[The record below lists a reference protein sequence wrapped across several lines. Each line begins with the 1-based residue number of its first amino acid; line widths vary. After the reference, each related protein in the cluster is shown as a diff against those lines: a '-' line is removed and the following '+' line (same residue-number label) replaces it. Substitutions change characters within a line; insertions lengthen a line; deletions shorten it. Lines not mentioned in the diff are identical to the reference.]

1 MLTLEDFKPHLEKTF
16 KVRDGR
22 HAFALANV
30 VEHPVAEADLPK
42 VNRLPFTLVF
52 RGPPGDVL
60 PAGLFTFDVDGEDAS
75 YELYVMPIH
84 THFAGQQDYQA
95 SFN

>member
-22 HAFALANV
+22 HAFALV
-30 VEHPVAEADLPK
+30 EITEHPVAEADRARI
-42 VNRLPFTLVF
+42 NRLPFTLVF
-52 RGPPGDVL
+52 QGPPGDVL
-60 PAGLFTFDVDGEDAS
+60 PAGLFTFDVDGADAS

-84 THFAGQQDYQA
+84 TPVPGRQDYQA

>member
-22 HAFALANV
+22 HALALV
-30 VEHPVAEADLPK
+30 EITEHPVTEADKPK

-52 RGPPGDVL
+52 RGPPGDLL
-60 PAGLFTFDVDGEDAS
+60 PTGMFTFDVEGGEAS

-84 THFAGQQDYQA
+84 TPFPGRQDYQA